1 MDTFWATEGGWITAA
16 LIALIAGVFA
26 LWPKKGSL
34 EHQMI
39 DQLQEQVAALE
50 ARLRRVEERETVR
63 EKFVRTLEKRDQ
75 AWSLYYTQVAIGVE
89 RGTVPP
95 LPERPEILREIM

>member
-39 DQLQEQVAALE
+39 DQLQEQVASLE
-50 ARLRRVEERETVR
+50 ARLKRVEERETTR
-63 EKFVRTLEKRDQ
+63 EQYARKLEKRDQ
-75 AWSLYYTQVAIGVE
+75 AWALYYTQVAIGVE
-89 RGTVPP
+89 KGHVPP
-95 LPERPEILREIM
+95 LPPLPEFLMEIL